1 MSIKSICIFIF
12 AFFCVLI
19 QGAYVRRPSKIS
31 GVKRS
36 SIQENPSMV
45 SILLHGQHICGGVFI
60 TSRHIL
66 TAAHCVS
73 DDGAFGQGIVQNPTS
88 DIMVASETNNCYYPK
103 NIHEAKNI
111 TVHPQYLGY
120 FNNYINDIA
129 IVEARIW
136 ITNNKRLVDRV
147 AKLPRA
153 NTSSNVNATVVGWG
167 TSYEGEGELS
177 EFLKKADV
185 VTLDNSE
192 CQRMI
197 HTFVHPGQLCTIQ
210 FDDWGLCDGDSGGPL
225 YSRSG
230 ECLGIASMSSDCGK
244 GTPDLYSRVF
254 HYLEWIGA
262 TIA

>member
-1 MSIKSICIFIF
+1 MFIKSICIFIF

-19 QGAYVRRPSKIS
+19 QGAYGRRPSKIS
-31 GVKRS
+31 GGKRTS
-36 SIQENPSMV
+36 VQENPSMV
-45 SILLHGQHICGGVFI
+45 SILLYGQHICGGVFI

-73 DDGAFGQGIVQNPTS
+73 DDDAFGQGIVQNPTS
-88 DIMVASETNNCYYPK
+88 DITVASETNNCYHPT
-103 NIHEAKNI
+103 NVHEAKNI
-111 TVHPQYLGY
+111 TIHPQYLGY
-120 FNNYINDIA
+120 FNNYVNDIA
-129 IVEARIW
+129 IVEIKEAIRPDK
-136 ITNNKRLVDRV
+136 TRRV
-147 AKLPRA
+147 AKLPRE
-153 NTSSNVNATVVGWG
+153 NTSSNVNATVIGWG

-185 VTLDNSE
+185 VTIDNSE

-197 HTFVHPGQLCTIQ
+197 HDFVHPGQLCTIQ
-210 FDDWGLCDGDSGGPL
+210 SDDWGICDGDSGDPL

-244 GTPDLYSRVF
+244 GIPDLYSRVF
-254 HYLEWIGA
+254 HYLEWIEA